1 MAADR
6 TQLEH
11 DLRFRDHHS
20 FEAMRP
26 RASQI
31 NEVTNNE
38 RTSGTPQPVRSQAS
52 GYPRPR
58 ASRPKCS

>member
-31 NEVTNNE
+31 NEVTNKREDE
-38 RTSGTPQPVRSQAS
+38 RPASTGEVAGIGLSQATS
-52 GYPRPR
+52 QP
-58 ASRPKCS
+58 PKCS